1 MGKKEDKGSVV
12 AFACLVVGAVLY
24 YGAKAWLDS
33 DENRALPDPKKKKKK
48 SSGKGSRTSKKG
60 S

>member
-1 MGKKEDKGSVV
+1 MDKSEDKGSVI
-12 AFACLVVGAVLY
+12 AFACLVIGAVLY

-33 DENRALPDPKKKKKK
+33 DENRSLPNRKKKKKK
-48 SSGKGSRTSKKG
+48 SSGKGSKTKKG

>member
-1 MGKKEDKGSVV
+1 MGKSKDNGSVV
-12 AFACLVVGAVLY
+12 AFACLVIGAVLY

-33 DENRALPDPKKKKKK
+33 DENRSLPDPKKKKK
-48 SSGKGSRTSKKG
+48 SSGKGSKTKKG